1 LHGNGASHTDGDDEM
16 QNFNRLPIISDTTRT
31 VRPVSMD
38 EVYGDDAG
46 GGWTIGVSCP
56 VNGKYL
62 SSAWFETREDA
73 MKSIESGEY

>member
-1 LHGNGASHTDGDDEM
+1 M

-38 EVYGDDAG
+38 EVYGDDVG

-62 SSAWFETREDA
+62 SSARFETYEDA
-73 MKSIESGEY
+73 MKSIDLGEY